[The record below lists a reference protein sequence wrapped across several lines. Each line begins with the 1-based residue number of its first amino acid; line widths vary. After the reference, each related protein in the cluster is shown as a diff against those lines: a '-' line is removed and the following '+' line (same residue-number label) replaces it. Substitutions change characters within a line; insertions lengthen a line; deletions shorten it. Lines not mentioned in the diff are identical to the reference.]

1 MSEQGYLS
9 RISPL
14 AQLLVVIV
22 LLIPV
27 LLSFDPYTPLPYIL
41 FGMFQ
46 ILVLGRVRPAHMARV
61 VLPLA
66 VLPVGLFILN
76 LLFSEVTEEAIVYGE
91 FLFLRI
97 TRTSLHRAVVV
108 GLRSLAL
115 IVISIG
121 YLLVTDPLALVNAL
135 MQQVRLSPRIGF
147 SLYVAWNTVPFLKN
161 DLRRIQQIHRIRLR
175 RSRRS
180 FKNALPVAVTLLSGA
195 IRHAERASVSMWIR
209 GLDKAENR
217 TFIHLSRW
225 HICDTVYVAVAT
237 VVVTLV
243 FALLLRLQLF
253 VFGLG

>member
-1 MSEQGYLS
+1 MSEKEFLH

-14 AQLLVVIV
+14 AQLLVVVV

-27 LLSFDPYTPLPYIL
+27 LLSFDPHTPLPFLL
-41 FGMFQ
+41 FALFQ
-46 ILVLGRVRPAHMARV
+46 ILVLGRARPVRAARV
-61 VLPLA
+61 MLPLA
-66 VLPVGLFILN
+66 VLPLGLFILN
-76 LLFSEVTEEAIVYGE
+76 LLFSEAPEDAIIYGR
-91 FLFLRI
+91 FLFFTI
-97 TRTSLHRAVVV
+97 TSTGLHRAVVV

-135 MQQVRLSPRIGF
+135 MQQVHLSPRIGF

-175 RSRRS
+175 SSRRS

-209 GLDKAENR
+209 GLDNAQNR
-217 TFIHLSRW
+217 TFIRPSRW
-225 HICDTVYVAVAT
+225 HRRDTVYVSVASAVAAG
-237 VVVTLV
+237 V
-243 FALLLRLQLF
+243 FALLIHLRLF